1 MSSGFHRGIILA
13 CTLLVAGCASA
24 PDVPRIRIW
33 HQKIG
38 PERLF
43 FERVVAQYN
52 ADNTDHVVEVLYRE
66 TEEARNLF
74 VIASVGGKGPELL
87 FGPSDNVSVLALTE
101 SIMPIDRVLTSEY
114 LSQFNDEG
122 VLSWNDQP
130 WMVADQVGNHLMFV
144 YNKRYITEPPET
156 ISEMISMLTE
166 LASRPEVTYGLTWNY
181 TEPFFFLPFL
191 TGYGGWVMDED
202 GRPSLNTEATVKAIR
217 LILDLRDKYRVIPG
231 TTDYDTAEATFKEQ
245 RVAAIINGPWSWTG
259 YEQVGIDYGLSRIP
273 MNDETGLWSAPVISS
288 KGYCVNAN
296 VPDEKLPFVRRVL
309 EYLTSAEMQAAM
321 AAELT
326 TIPVMTSVRESEVM
340 NENPRLKQSLAQIE
354 VSRPMPIDPKMRQ
367 IWDGMRGPYQLVMNG
382 AVSPEEGARL
392 MQREVEKR
400 IADTF
405 L

>member
-1 MSSGFHRGIILA
+1 MSKSASRLA
-13 CTLLVAGCASA
+13 LCGLTLLVAGCASA

-43 FERVVAQYN
+43 FERVIAEYN
-52 ADNTDHVVEVLYRE
+52 EANDDHVVEVLYRE
-66 TEEARNLF
+66 NEEARNLF

-101 SIMPIDRVLTSEY
+101 SIMPIDRVLPGTY

-122 VLSWNDQP
+122 LIRWNDRP
-130 WMVADQVGNHLMFV
+130 WMLADQVGNHLMFV
-144 YNKRYITEPPET
+144 YNKRFITEPPET
-156 ISEMISMLTE
+156 LSEMIALLTE
-166 LASRPEVTYGLTWNY
+166 IKERPDVTYGLTWNY

-191 TGYGGWVMDED
+191 TCHGGWVMDDE
-202 GRPSLNTEATVKAIR
+202 GRPSLNTKATVDAIQ
-217 LILDLRDKYRVIPG
+217 LILDLRDKYRLIPG
-231 TTDYDTAEATFKEQ
+231 TTDYDTAEATFKEE
-245 RVAAIINGPWSWTG
+245 RVPAIINGPWSWTG
-259 YEQVGIDYGLSRIP
+259 YEQSGIDYGLARIP
-273 MNDETGLWSAPVISS
+273 MNADTGLWCAPVVSS
-288 KGYCVNAN
+288 KGYSVNVN

-309 EYLTSAEMQAAM
+309 EYLTSPKMQAAM
-321 AAELT
+321 ARELS
-326 TIPVMTSVRESEVM
+326 TIPVITEVRQSEVM
-340 NENPRLKQSLAQIE
+340 NENPLLERSLSQIE

-367 IWDGMRGPYQLVMNG
+367 IWDGMRGPYQLIMNG
-382 AVSPEEGARL
+382 AVTPREGAEL

>member
-1 MSSGFHRGIILA
+1 MRVRQLIIFGIVLTI
-13 CTLLVAGCASA
+13 AGCASV

-43 FERVVAQYN
+43 FERVIDEYN
-52 ADNTDHVVEVLYRE
+52 RANEDHVVEVLYRE

-101 SIMPIDRVLTSEY
+101 SIMPIDRVLSADY

-122 VLSWNDQP
+122 VLSWDGKP

-144 YNKRYITEPPET
+144 YNKRYIAEPPAT
-156 ISEMISMLTE
+156 ISEMIALLTE
-166 LASRPEVTYGLTWNY
+166 LTKRPEIRYGLTWNY

-191 TGYGGWVMDED
+191 TGYGGWVMDEA
-202 GRPSLNTEATVKAIR
+202 GRPTLDTEATVKAIQ
-217 LILDLRDKYRVIPG
+217 LILDLRDKHRLIPG
-231 TTDYDTAEATFKEQ
+231 TTDYDTAEATFKEE

-259 YEQVGIDYGLSRIP
+259 YEQVGIDYGLARIP
-273 MNDETGLWSAPVISS
+273 MNDETGLWSAPVTSS
-288 KGYCVNAN
+288 KGYSVNVN
-296 VPDEKLPFVRRVL
+296 LPDEKVPFVRRLL

-321 AAELT
+321 ARELT
-326 TIPVMTSVRESEVM
+326 AIPVITSVRQSAVM
-340 NENPRLKQSLAQIE
+340 DENPRLRQSLSQIE
-354 VSRPMPIDPKMRQ
+354 VSRPMPVDPKMRQ

-382 AVSPEEGARL
+382 AVTPEEGARL

>member
-1 MSSGFHRGIILA
+1 MSKSASRLA
-13 CTLLVAGCASA
+13 LCGLTLLVAGCASA

-43 FERVVAQYN
+43 FERVIAEYN
-52 ADNTDHVVEVLYRE
+52 EANDDHVVEVLYRE
-66 TEEARNLF
+66 NEEARNLF

-101 SIMPIDRVLTSEY
+101 SIMPIDRVLPGTY

-122 VLSWNDQP
+122 LIRWNDRP
-130 WMVADQVGNHLMFV
+130 WMLADQVGNHLMFV
-144 YNKRYITEPPET
+144 YNKRFITEPPET
-156 ISEMISMLTE
+156 LSEMIALLTE
-166 LASRPEVTYGLTWNY
+166 IKERPDVTYGLTWNY

-191 TGYGGWVMDED
+191 TCHGGWVMDDE
-202 GRPSLNTEATVKAIR
+202 GRPSLNTKATVDAIQ
-217 LILDLRDKYRVIPG
+217 LILDLRDKYRLIPG
-231 TTDYDTAEATFKEQ
+231 TTDYDTAEATFKEE
-245 RVAAIINGPWSWTG
+245 RVPAIINGPWSWAG
-259 YEQVGIDYGLSRIP
+259 YEQSGIDYGLARIP
-273 MNDETGLWSAPVISS
+273 MNADTGLWCAPVVSS
-288 KGYCVNAN
+288 KGYSVNVN

-309 EYLTSAEMQAAM
+309 EYLTSPKMQAAM
-321 AAELT
+321 ARELS
-326 TIPVMTSVRESEVM
+326 TIPVITEVRQSEVM
-340 NENPRLKQSLAQIE
+340 NENPLLERSLSQIE

-367 IWDGMRGPYQLVMNG
+367 IWDGMRGPYQLIMNG
-382 AVSPEEGARL
+382 AVTPREGAEL

>member
-144 YNKRYITEPPET
+144 YNKRYISEPPET

-166 LASRPEVTYGLTWNY
+166 LTSRPEITYGLTWNY

-296 VPDEKLPFVRRVL
+296 VPDDKLPFVRRVL

>member
-1 MSSGFHRGIILA
+1 MSR
-13 CTLLVAGCASA
+13 CTRQLLVLFLAGLVGGCASA

-43 FERVVAQYN
+43 FERVVEQYN

-101 SIMPIDRVLTSEY
+101 SIMPIDRVLDEEY
-114 LSQFNDEG
+114 LSQFNSEG
-122 VLSWNDQP
+122 VLSWDGKP

-144 YNKRYITEPPET
+144 YNKRYITEPPDS

-166 LASRPEVTYGLTWNY
+166 IKQRPEITYGLTWNY

-191 TGYGGWVMDED
+191 TGYGGWVMDD
-202 GRPSLNTEATVKAIR
+202 QGHPTLDTEPTIKAIK
-217 LILDLRDKYRVIPG
+217 LILDLRDRYQIIPG
-231 TTDYDTAEATFKEQ
+231 TTDYDTAEATFKEE

-259 YEQVGIDYGLSRIP
+259 YEQVGIDYGLARIP
-273 MNDETGLWSAPVISS
+273 VNDETGLWSAPVISS
-288 KGYCVNAN
+288 KGYSVNVN
-296 VPDEKLPFVRRVL
+296 VPDEKIPFVKRVL
-309 EYLTSAEMQAAM
+309 EFLTSAEMQASM
-321 AAELT
+321 ARELT
-326 TIPVMTSVRESEVM
+326 TIPVITSVRESAVM
-340 NENPRLKQSLAQIE
+340 YENPRLRQSLSQIE
-354 VSRPMPIDPKMRQ
+354 VSRPMPVDPKMRQ
-367 IWDGMRGPYQLVMNG
+367 IWDGMRGPYQLIMNG
-382 AVSPEEGARL
+382 AVTPEEGARL
-392 MQREVEKR
+392 MQQEVEKR

>member
-1 MSSGFHRGIILA
+1 
-13 CTLLVAGCASA
+13 VAGCASA

-166 LASRPEVTYGLTWNY
+166 LTSLPEITYGLTWNY

-296 VPDEKLPFVRRVL
+296 VPDDKLPFVRRVL

-321 AAELT
+321 AGELT

-354 VSRPMPIDPKMRQ
+354 VSRAMPIDPKMRQ

-392 MQREVEKR
+392 MQSEVEKR

>member
-1 MSSGFHRGIILA
+1 
-13 CTLLVAGCASA
+13 VAGCSSA

-122 VLSWNDQP
+122 VLSWNEQP

-166 LASRPEVTYGLTWNY
+166 LTSRPEITYGLTWNY

-296 VPDEKLPFVRRVL
+296 VPDDKLPFVRRVL
-309 EYLTSAEMQAAM
+309 QYLTSAEMQAAM
-321 AAELT
+321 AGELT

>member
-1 MSSGFHRGIILA
+1 MSRRLRCALMLA
-13 CTLLVAGCASA
+13 CVLLVAGCASA

-43 FERVVAQYN
+43 FERVVSQYN
-52 ADNTDHVVEVLYRE
+52 AENDDHVVEVLYRE

-101 SIMPIDRVLTSEY
+101 SIMPLNRVFDTAY
-114 LSQFNDEG
+114 LAQFNEEG
-122 VLSWNDQP
+122 VLSWNNQQ

-144 YNKRYITEPPET
+144 YNKRYISEPPAT

-166 LASRPEVTYGLTWNY
+166 LTGRPDITYGLTWNY

-191 TGYGGWVMDED
+191 TGYGGWVMDEE

-245 RVAAIINGPWSWTG
+245 RVA
-259 YEQVGIDYGLSRIP
+259 
-273 MNDETGLWSAPVISS
+273 
-288 KGYCVNAN
+288 
-296 VPDEKLPFVRRVL
+296 
-309 EYLTSAEMQAAM
+309 
-321 AAELT
+321 
-326 TIPVMTSVRESEVM
+326 
-340 NENPRLKQSLAQIE
+340 
-354 VSRPMPIDPKMRQ
+354 
-367 IWDGMRGPYQLVMNG
+367 
-382 AVSPEEGARL
+382 
-392 MQREVEKR
+392 
-400 IADTF
+400 
-405 L
+405 